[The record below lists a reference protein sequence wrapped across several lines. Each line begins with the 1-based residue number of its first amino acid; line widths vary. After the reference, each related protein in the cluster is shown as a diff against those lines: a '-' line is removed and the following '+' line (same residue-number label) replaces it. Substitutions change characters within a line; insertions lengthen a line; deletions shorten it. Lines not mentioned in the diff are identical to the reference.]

1 MTFRQEAHVY
11 SHIKTLTGVAAAAVL
26 GAVLMAG
33 TARLA
38 SAQAPAAQQA
48 AQPGQPAAQPAKT
61 PKDQAETDIAN
72 AVFIDILSATPNWQ
86 KAVTDLTA
94 WVQKYPESDWKNER
108 PLYFLQAYN
117 GLNQKDKALEYAAQ
131 LLATDV
137 PAAIKDPSDVL
148 KVYLYASTSAI
159 GIQNATPQQLAT
171 GDKGAHALL
180 AYIPTFFTA
189 ANKSA
194 GVTDAQ
200 WASTRKS
207 LEDIGSQAELYVAT
221 YAPDQAAA
229 AGAAAAKDAAAAKA
243 KGDANAAQVAGAK
256 AKAAY
261 SEAEQGYRQ
270 ALKSYPDSWSIA
282 YSLGSAILQQ
292 QTPDTFPQGLYFIA
306 RADAMDPAKGGIP
319 DAAQRAKIDT
329 FLKNAY
335 VSFHGADDGLA
346 ELKQQALA
354 SAFPPADFKI
364 KTSAEIAMEKQKAF
378 QDKYPELALWMG
390 IKGMLAGADGDA
402 QFASMKDSLVKGLK
416 GKIVSG
422 SPECRSK
429 EILVAVPEPDQTT
442 TPRAELT
449 LKLDKPLTGK
459 PVAGTEIKWD
469 GQPAAFT
476 KEPFMLTMNVDQADI
491 QGMATDPC
499 TPPAAKKTG
508 VGTKKPAVKK

>member
-1 MTFRQEAHVY
+1 MY

-48 AQPGQPAAQPAKT
+48 AQPGQPAQAAQPGQPAAQPAKT

-72 AVFIDILSATPNWQ
+72 AVFIDILSTTPNWQ
-86 KAVTDLTA
+86 KAVTDLTN

-180 AYIPTFFTA
+180 AYIPTYFTA
-189 ANKSA
+189 ANKPA
-194 GVTDAQ
+194 GATDAV

-221 YAPDQAAA
+221 YAGDQANAKKDWAA
-229 AGAAAAKDAAAAKA
+229 AE
-243 KGDANAAQVAGAK
+243 
-256 AKAAY
+256 AAY
-261 SEAEQGYRQ
+261 RT
-270 ALKSYPDSWSIA
+270 ALKAYPDSWSIA

-292 QTPDTFPQGLYFIA
+292 KNPDTFPQGLYFIA

-459 PVAGTEIKWD
+459 PVVGTEIKWD

-499 TPPAAKKTG
+499 TPPAAKKKGPATT
-508 VGTKKPAVKK
+508 TKKPAPKSQQ